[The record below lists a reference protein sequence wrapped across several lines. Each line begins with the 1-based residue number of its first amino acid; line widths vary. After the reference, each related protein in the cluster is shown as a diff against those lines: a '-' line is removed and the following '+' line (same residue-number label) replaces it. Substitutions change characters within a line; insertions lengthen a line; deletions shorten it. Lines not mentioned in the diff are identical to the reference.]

1 MKKLIDKLTLK
12 KLRDKIKMKKRAK
25 SSMTTPQEKEKLN
38 NIDIKIGIT
47 YPIMQKHQ
55 KCVEQVEEY
64 KKGNKTIFA
73 SEAYRSGE
81 FDITPRSAWE
91 VKYLKSGLAGDDLHL
106 EHFSDYE
113 MHGYS
118 DGQGL
123 EFFGDGSERLQEA
136 FDNWWSEGRTEE
148 SCHRWDWFE
157 ENGWG
162 DHTDTKYVI
171 RDGIDI
177 DGYDTS
183 PLWLKNRKKLM
194 GK

>member
-1 MKKLIDKLTLK
+1 MEVEMK
-12 KLRDKIKMKKRAK
+12 
-25 SSMTTPQEKEKLN
+25 QEELN

-47 YPIMQKHQ
+47 YPIHPKNQ

-64 KKGNKTIFA
+64 KKGNKTIFS
-73 SEAYRSGE
+73 SECYRSGE

-91 VKYLKSGLAGDDLHL
+91 VKYLKSGLAGDDIHL

-136 FDNWWSEGRTEE
+136 FEIGGTRVERIAGT
-148 SCHRWDWFE
+148 
-157 ENGWG
+157 GLKTMVG
-162 DHTDTKYVI
+162 
-171 RDGIDI
+171 GII
-177 DGYDTS
+177 SIQNMLSVTV
-183 PLWLKNRKKLM
+183 
-194 GK
+194 

>member
-1 MKKLIDKLTLK
+1 VEVEMK
-12 KLRDKIKMKKRAK
+12 
-25 SSMTTPQEKEKLN
+25 QEELN

-47 YPIMQKHQ
+47 YPIYPKNQ

-73 SEAYRSGE
+73 SECYRSGE
-81 FDITPRSAWE
+81 FDITPRSTWE
-91 VKYLKSGLAGDDLHL
+91 VKYLKSGLAGDDIHL

-136 FDNWWSEGRTEE
+136 FDNWWHDGGT
-148 SCHRWDWFE
+148 HRWDWFE
-157 ENGWG
+157 DNGWG
-162 DHTDTKYVI
+162 DHIDTKYII